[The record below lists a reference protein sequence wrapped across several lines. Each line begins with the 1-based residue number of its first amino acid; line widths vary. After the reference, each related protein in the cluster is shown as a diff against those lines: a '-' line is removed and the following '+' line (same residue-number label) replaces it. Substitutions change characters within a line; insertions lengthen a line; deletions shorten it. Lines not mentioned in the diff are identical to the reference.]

1 MIWKRDD
8 EGEAQGEAE
17 SEPARK
23 REERRM
29 AEGSEVTVVGAGA
42 KLEGTVVSAG
52 SLRVDGQVKG
62 RIDADGDV
70 ALSPQSSVEAD
81 IHAANVSIA
90 GRFRGNLIVAGKA
103 ELKSGGRIEGNI
115 TSKVLVIEEG
125 GVFDGTSVM
134 EAKTQAVATPTQ
146 PSQPEGRRA
155 ERHAQPGTGKD
166 QTQVRVP

>member
-8 EGEAQGEAE
+8 EGDTEGEGRTD
-17 SEPARK
+17 PARK

-29 AEGSEVTVVGAGA
+29 AEGTEVTVVGAGA

-81 IHAANVSIA
+81 IHAANVAIA

-103 ELKSGGRIEGNI
+103 ELKAGGRIEGNI

-125 GVFDGTSVM
+125 GIFDGTSVM
-134 EAKTQAVATPTQ
+134 EAKTSPAAAPAQAA
-146 PSQPEGRRA
+146 PEGRRTD
-155 ERHAQPGTGKD
+155 RHAQSGTDKD